1 MFKEDYE
8 KFRGLIERSVPH
20 LDEREFLD
28 RLEPLYIKHKAI
40 NDIHNLTRITS
51 PSDFFEKH
59 VVDSLLIGIIAPELM
74 TGFFKI
80 ADVGCGGGF
89 PCLPLAMVNPNLDI
103 HGVESLN
110 KKVSAVNEVA
120 QSCNLTNL
128 FVHKARAREFSRQP
142 EFNKSFDVVTARA
155 VATADILIRECRQML
170 KPDGRLLF
178 YKTPEAIQKEM
189 KLTERDSKKHKLK
202 LELSEV
208 IPLSKESGD
217 RQFYIM
223 SYEG

>member
-20 LDEREFLD
+20 LNEAEFLEILD
-28 RLEPLYIKHKAI
+28 LLYVKHKAI

-51 PSDFFEKH
+51 PADFFEKH

-74 TGFFKI
+74 TGTYKI

-110 KKVSAVNEVA
+110 KKVTAVNEVA
-120 QSCNLTNL
+120 KSCGLTNL
-128 FVHKARAREFSRQP
+128 FVHKARAREFSRLP

-178 YKTPEAIQKEM
+178 YKTPEAIEKEM
-189 KLTERDSKKHKLK
+189 KLTVRDSKKHNLK
-202 LELSEV
+202 LELSE
-208 IPLSKESGD
+208 IIHLSKESGD
-217 RQFYIM
+217 RQFYM
-223 SYEG
+223 LSHES